1 MAKRSSCSQVV
12 PILLWGVNPFPFL
25 QAGTTLLF
33 CTKQFNLPSLIS
45 SQEFWSFQLP
55 PWSFA
60 NFRNLRNPKCVCV
73 ICVQCQ
79 PNHQQPGNNCF
90 FGRCNT
96 LAGSEG
102 LTWFIYKKKK
112 KSGSISS
119 ERQSQA
125 PTAKLEAVMICCT
138 FLRTPRIN
146 QQAINVNKNLIIPF
160 VFAGS
165 PRFTLLLQPNGY

>member
-45 SQEFWSFQLP
+45 SQEFWSSQLP

-90 FGRCNT
+90 FGHWNT

-102 LTWFIYKKKK
+102 LTWFIYIKKKK
-112 KSGSISS
+112 RVVQYHLNASHRHRRPNWKLWWFVARFSVRRASI
-119 ERQSQA
+119 
-125 PTAKLEAVMICCT
+125 
-138 FLRTPRIN
+138 
-146 QQAINVNKNLIIPF
+146 NKP
-160 VFAGS
+160 
-165 PRFTLLLQPNGY
+165 